1 MDYRKLSFTLMT
13 MSFVFIIAGAV
24 STFVM
29 GLQEEKKA
37 FYKKIDDT
45 NNTFETFSTNT
56 SIFEAMRD
64 ELYNVVLAN
73 VYYDTM
79 YEEDKHIKNKL
90 SNYEHLVD
98 ELTNNTNY
106 LNKLCNYS
114 NSSQE
119 IKTKCNKYKSLYEQV
134 MNCFV
139 SDIEAYNENVLK
151 YNEYQKSL
159 GDIHLIKQYKTKKN
173 YIDYN
178 NNLVYDGKEE

>member
-13 MSFVFIIAGAV
+13 LSFVFIIAGAV

-45 NNTFETFSTNT
+45 NNTFETFSTNI

-64 ELYNVVLAN
+64 ELYNVVLVN

-90 SNYEHLVD
+90 IMS
-98 ELTNNTNY
+98 
-106 LNKLCNYS
+106 
-114 NSSQE
+114 
-119 IKTKCNKYKSLYEQV
+119 I
-134 MNCFV
+134 
-139 SDIEAYNENVLK
+139 
-151 YNEYQKSL
+151 
-159 GDIHLIKQYKTKKN
+159 
-173 YIDYN
+173 
-178 NNLVYDGKEE
+178 